1 MEKRR
6 GNNADDGGD
15 DRKRDCG
22 KIIVTSSKPLKSHIA
37 NNDDNHAIVYQVN
50 SRRQVSKKGR
60 RKKTSATRTKEKR
73 PSFLDQTS
81 KELATERSKTEY
93 EGVKK
98 GPIMDSA
105 ADRPV
110 IGVRDWKHATGKA
123 VMGQGVAIEGIF
135 GTETV
140 KEKGNLKVGGRTA
153 MGGLRVPQAAESV
166 VPIHD
171 ICIQEKSWYMQSGE
185 GAWIYDPGKQTIQ
198 ECPAE
203 GTMYRLP
210 TAKGGTKVASLE
222 IIQAAIKAKKVREE
236 VLRVSILEHQKCV
249 HRPKHPLCKTCD
261 EAAPN
266 KGVFKKGIEDRK
278 MVVTEKY
285 KEDVLNLGI
294 DLAVEMPKDHDGN
307 IHVLHVVE
315 KVSGIG
321 QAEGCKTRG
330 SKEMLLK
337 IQRMV
342 ASIRQWCGMERKIIL
357 RLHS

>member
-1 MEKRR
+1 MSKNRIRSTEVGKRS
-6 GNNADDGGD
+6 GNGADDGGD

-60 RKKTSATRTKEKR
+60 RKKTSATRKKEKR

-140 KEKGNLKVGGRTA
+140 KEKGNLKVGGRTV

-171 ICIQEKSWYMQSGE
+171 ICIKDKSWYMQ
-185 GAWIYDPGKQTIQ
+185 I
-198 ECPAE
+198 
-203 GTMYRLP
+203 
-210 TAKGGTKVASLE
+210 
-222 IIQAAIKAKKVREE
+222 
-236 VLRVSILEHQKCV
+236 
-249 HRPKHPLCKTCD
+249 
-261 EAAPN
+261 
-266 KGVFKKGIEDRK
+266 
-278 MVVTEKY
+278 
-285 KEDVLNLGI
+285 
-294 DLAVEMPKDHDGN
+294 
-307 IHVLHVVE
+307 
-315 KVSGIG
+315 
-321 QAEGCKTRG
+321 
-330 SKEMLLK
+330 
-337 IQRMV
+337 
-342 ASIRQWCGMERKIIL
+342 
-357 RLHS
+357 